1 MFKKLSFGVA
11 VAALSLGAA
20 SFANAADYAEPGPA
34 CGNWSGLYVGA
45 HAGYL
50 WGTGKGDSNDVAAL
64 DADIDPDGFNGGA
77 LLGGNYQ
84 IDCIV
89 LGVEGDIGFG
99 DMKGSDNDVG
109 LGDVDA
115 DAEISWNGHV
125 RARLGY
131 SFGEVMPFIAGGL
144 AIADVDVDSSLGDD
158 TNTHYGWTIG
168 GGIDWAVSEQFIIR
182 AEYLY
187 DDYGSKGYNIDNTD
201 IDGDLSASTVR
212 AAFIWNFGGF

>member
-20 SFANAADYAEPGPA
+20 SFANAADVEPGPT
-34 CGNWSGLYVGA
+34 CGNWSGFYAGA

-50 WGTGKGDSNDVAAL
+50 WGNGKGDSDDVAAL
-64 DADIDPDGFNGGA
+64 DADIDLDGFNGGA
-77 LLGGNYQ
+77 LLGANFQ
-84 IDCIV
+84 TDCIV
-89 LGVEGDIGFG
+89 FGVEGDIGFG

-115 DAEISWNGHV
+115 DAKIKWNGHV

-131 SFGEVMPFIAGGL
+131 SAGEVMPFIAGGL
-144 AIADVDVDSSLGDD
+144 AIADVDVDSNLGDD
-158 TNTHYGWTIG
+158 TNTHYGWTLG
-168 GGIDWAVSEQFIIR
+168 GGIDWAVSEQFVVR

-187 DDYGSKGYNIDNTD
+187 DDYSKKSYDIDNTD
-201 IDGDLSASTVR
+201 IDGKLDSHTVR
-212 AAFIWNFGGF
+212 AALIWNFGGL